1 LISNLTVVYPRYF
14 PNYDSYMPIPD
25 KTSETPT
32 QTLAVLLV
40 EGFALMSY
48 ASIIEP
54 YRAAN
59 ALAERQLYR
68 WLHVSID
75 GRPVR
80 ASNGTVIAPD
90 QGLKEKLV
98 CDTLF
103 VIAGGN
109 PAGFSDAKTLTWLR
123 RQAARNI
130 TLAGVSG
137 GPFILAKAG
146 LLNDHRMTIHWDHW
160 PAFVE
165 AFPLL
170 QVESSLYVIDRKRV
184 TCAGGIAG
192 LDLTVELIEREQGHA
207 LASQV
212 SEWLIGAKPRAAEAP
227 QRQSL
232 RDRYGINDD
241 RLLRVLA
248 EMEVAVEDTRSR
260 DALARVA
267 GLSVRQL
274 ERLFVNL
281 LGRTLHQTYLD
292 IRLKQSDQLL
302 LKTGLSITAIALSCG
317 FRSSSHFSRVYHEAF
332 HQAPRTR
339 RATVSLQSAAPHLVD
354 HDPSQA
360 IQNRAFEDE

>member
-1 LISNLTVVYPRYF
+1 MPNQDIS
-14 PNYDSYMPIPD
+14 
-25 KTSETPT
+25 SETPP

-59 ALAERQLYR
+59 ALAQRPLYR

-80 ASNGTVIAPD
+80 ASNGTVITPD
-90 QGLKEKLV
+90 HGLKDRLA

-109 PAGFSDAKTLTWLR
+109 PAGFADARTLAWLR

-130 TLAGVSG
+130 TVAGVSG
-137 GPFILAKAG
+137 GPFILARAG

-165 AFPLL
+165 AFPLH

-192 LDLTVELIEREQGHA
+192 LDLTIELIEREQGHA
-207 LASQV
+207 LAGRV

-232 RDRYGINDD
+232 RDRYDVNDD

-248 EMEVAVEDTRSR
+248 EMEVAVEDIQPRE
-260 DALARVA
+260 ALARVA
-267 GLSVRQL
+267 GLSIRQL
-274 ERLFVNL
+274 ERLFVRL

-292 IRLKQSDQLL
+292 IRLKQADQLL
-302 LKTGLSITAIALSCG
+302 LKTGMSVTAIALGCG
-317 FRSSSHFSRVYHEAF
+317 FRSSSHFSRAYRDAF
-332 HQAPRTR
+332 GQAPRVR
-339 RATVSLQSAAPHLVD
+339 R
-354 HDPSQA
+354 QA
-360 IQNRAFEDE
+360 SGT